1 MSFYFEEISLLSPL
15 PNSSNSFP
23 FNLEFYTD
31 GQQFGPDYI
40 SAVLLLFTMT
50 AMAMSLVSSTI
61 CIHVHNCSKHRQ
73 LPNYIRNLI
82 LYQMATLMGKSSA

>member
-1 MSFYFEEISLLSPL
+1 MGNNLALIIFSCAATFY
-15 PNSSNSFP
+15 
-23 FNLEFYTD
+23 YD
-31 GQQFGPDYI
+31 GNGDVTCFQY
-40 SAVLLLFTMT
+40 
-50 AMAMSLVSSTI
+50 I